1 MLHTLRQLVRDD
13 EKWRQILRGLNT
25 KFYHQTVTTKQI
37 ETYIIDESGLNL
49 TAFFDQYLRD
59 IRIPT
64 LEYRL
69 EDKVLSY
76 RWTQV
81 VDGFSM
87 PIEIDVE
94 NEKKWL
100 YPSKDW
106 QKKQINS
113 SKIKVDLDYY
123 INYKKRPQ

>member
-123 INYKKRPQ
+123 INYKKRP